1 LGITL
6 IEKDKERDVTFYK
19 RRKGLFKGAS
29 DLSVLTGARVAVV
42 LAMENGKIH
51 SFGMPSAK
59 PIVDAFFSGT
69 SLHVDEVK
77 AAKIARLQSELAQLD
92 VETTIKEKRNQVSIQ
107 HMKKIQE
114 ENPGMAANL
123 VFSKEEDLSLQDLY
137 KLFNDLSRVQ
147 EDSQSRLP
155 RFHHGHEAK
164 IGSQRLTRNMVPPA
178 GLSYDHLQTTHLLQ

>member
-1 LGITL
+1 
-6 IEKDKERDVTFYK
+6 
-19 RRKGLFKGAS
+19 
-29 DLSVLTGARVAVV
+29 
-42 LAMENGKIH
+42 
-51 SFGMPSAK
+51 
-59 PIVDAFFSGT
+59 
-69 SLHVDEVK
+69 
-77 AAKIARLQSELAQLD
+77 

-178 GLSYDHLQTTHLLQ
+178 GLSYDHLQTTHLLQQLSWSHHQPEQQFLSVPIPSLPEQNLAPIHTMSAPQILHNKSSGLAPTFTSLME